1 MDKTYKHDI
10 ESYVITIRRKGPV
23 SSAVQVEEALKPAQ
37 PVHKIERPVHRP
49 SVAPA
54 PVPEAA
60 AVASPVGVPSDG
72 AHAPGDKAIKSPLPG
87 VIVAVKVNVGDVVK
101 TGQVVAVLEAMKMEN
116 EIQSEYDGTVA
127 SVDVSQGDSVLEG
140 ALIVSLS
147 S

>member
-10 ESYVITIRRKGPV
+10 ESYVITIRRKGVV
-23 SSAVQVEEALKPAQ
+23 SSAAPVEETLKPAQ
-37 PVHKIERPVHRP
+37 PVHKIEKPVKEVQKPVIPVPVTGTP
-49 SVAPA
+49 SVGD
-54 PVPEAA
+54 AA
-60 AVASPVGVPSDG
+60 DG
-72 AHAPGDKAIKSPLPG
+72 AQAPGSKVIKSPLPG
-87 VIVAVKVNVGDVVK
+87 VIVAVKVNVGDAVK
-101 TGQVVAVLEAMKMEN
+101 AGQVVAVLEAMKMEN

>member
-1 MDKTYKHDI
+1 MMYKHDI
-10 ESYVITIRRKGPV
+10 ESYVITIRRKGVV
-23 SSAVQVEEALKPAQ
+23 SSSAPVEGMLKPAQ
-37 PVHKIERPVHRP
+37 PAHKIEKPVKEEP
-49 SVAPA
+49 SVVS
-54 PVPEAA
+54 VPLAGTPSVGEAA
-60 AVASPVGVPSDG
+60 DG

-87 VIVAVKVNVGDVVK
+87 VIVAVKVNVGEAVK

-127 SVDVSQGDSVLEG
+127 SVNVSQGDSVLEG